1 MFHFKVNLGVFE
13 ENPST
18 TVGTCAILDNLLK
31 YVPVQPGGQPM
42 TIPCH
47 GDGLTIDR
55 IMRAKRNR
63 RNHPEPL
70 NRFDGMEASPQEC
83 IKRAF
88 CFRQV

>member
-1 MFHFKVNLGVFE
+1 MMDHHC
-13 ENPST
+13 T
-18 TVGTCAILDNLLK
+18 QILEL
-31 YVPVQPGGQPM
+31 

-70 NRFDGMEASPQEC
+70 NRFDGMEASPQEWHKTC
-83 IKRAF
+83 ILLQAS
-88 CFRQV
+88 VIIHIDL